1 MPAEKAAQEEPS
13 VPVRTVTL
21 SEVKALLEREQTSRG
36 PENLSYEQKLA
47 LDHAEHFA
55 KLPKDRSKELVGKLL
70 GLGGRLNEYYAYR
83 IADILPSHAD
93 DVKAI
98 FARERS
104 VPDNDEIEKVLA
116 TVREYL

>member
-21 SEVKALLEREQTSRG
+21 SEVKALLEREQQSRG
-36 PENLSYEQKLA
+36 PENLTYEQKLA

-55 KLPKDRSKELVGKLL
+55 KLPPERAQELVDKLL
-70 GLGGRLNEYYAYR
+70 ALGGRVNEYYAYR
-83 IADILPSHAD
+83 LADLLPSHAD
-93 DVKAI
+93 DVRAI
-98 FARERS
+98 FARDRS

-116 TVREYL
+116 AVRDYL